1 MNGTGSYTKSWV
13 IRLIVINIAIFFG
26 LQILLSMVGTGDQ
39 TSSYGDVL
47 TFYLGLRPILV
58 VEKFYIWQLF
68 TYMFLHGGFLHI
80 FLNMYAL
87 LIFGIP
93 VEQAWGS
100 RRFLFYYFFTGIGAG
115 ITILIINTILGGVNY
130 ITPTIG
136 ASGAVFGLL
145 LAFGM
150 LFPDAEIL
158 IFFIIPMRAKF
169 LVLLYG
175 GIELYS
181 LIASSGQSPISH
193 AGHLGGI
200 IFGLLF
206 FLVIRKRGITFK
218 SKIIKARLNRELDRH
233 ESRTVNE
240 IKRNDL
246 ILEAI
251 LQKVK
256 ASGPGSLTDDEYQH
270 IRYMEIMSQDN
281 DDLCVE
287 DDFDETDE
295 FCTKC
300 EHREA
305 CLLRQIKKYL

>member
-1 MNGTGSYTKSWV
+1 MNGTGTYTKSWV
-13 IRLIVINIAIFFG
+13 IRLIIINIVIFFG
-26 LQILLSMVGTGDQ
+26 LQIFLSMVGTGDRD
-39 TSSYGDVL
+39 SSLSDVL
-47 TFYLGLRPILV
+47 VFYLGLRPILV
-58 VEKFYIWQLF
+58 LEKFYLWQPF

-100 RRFLFYYFFTGIGAG
+100 RRFLLYYVFTGTGAG
-115 ITILIINTILGGVNY
+115 ITILVINTLLGGVNY

-169 LVLLYG
+169 LVVLYG

-181 LIASSGQSPISH
+181 LIASSGQSPVSH

-200 IFGLLF
+200 LFGLIF
-206 FLVIRKRGITFK
+206 FLIIRKRGITFK
-218 SKIIKARLNRELDRH
+218 SKLIKARLNRELDRRQNTTA
-233 ESRTVNE
+233 EE
-240 IKRNDL
+240 IKKNDL
-246 ILEAI
+246 QLESIL
-251 LQKVK
+251 LKLK
-256 ASGPGSLTDDEYQH
+256 TRGTGSLTDDEYQH
-270 IRYMEIMSQDN
+270 IRYMEIMTQDN
-281 DDLCVE
+281 DELCVE
-287 DDFDETDE
+287 DDFNAEDE

-300 EHREA
+300 AHREA

>member
-1 MNGTGSYTKSWV
+1 MNGTGSYAKSWV
-13 IRLIVINIAIFFG
+13 IRLIVLNIAIFFG
-26 LQILLSMVGTGDQ
+26 LQLMLSMVSTTDQ
-39 TSSYGDVL
+39 NSSLGDVL

-58 VEKFYIWQLF
+58 IEKFYIWQLF

-93 VEQAWGS
+93 VEQAWGG
-100 RRFLFYYFFTGIGAG
+100 RRFLFYYIFTGVGAG
-115 ITILIINTILGGVNY
+115 ITILVINTVLGGVNY

-181 LIASSGQSPISH
+181 LISSSGQSPISH

-200 IFGLLF
+200 IFGLVF
-206 FLVIRKRGITFK
+206 FLIIRKRGLSFK
-218 SKIIKARLNRELDRH
+218 SKILKARFNREHIRKETKLEKD
-233 ESRTVNE
+233 T
-240 IKRNDL
+240 KKPDL
-246 ILEAI
+246 VLETI
-251 LQKVK
+251 LQKLK
-256 ASGPGSLTDDEYQH
+256 TKGPGSITDDEYQQ
-270 IRYMEIMSQDN
+270 IRYMDIMTQDN
-281 DDLCVE
+281 KDLCVE
-287 DDFDETDE
+287 EDFDPSDE
-295 FCTKC
+295 YCSKC
-300 EHREA
+300 VHREA
-305 CLLRQIKKYL
+305 CLIRQIKKYL

>member
-1 MNGTGSYTKSWV
+1 MNGTGTYTKSWV
-13 IRLIVINIAIFFG
+13 IRLIILNIAIYFG
-26 LQILLSMVGTGDQ
+26 LQLMLSAVSTGEQ
-39 TSSYGDVL
+39 GSTLSDVL
-47 TFYLGLRPILV
+47 IYYFGLRPILV
-58 VEKFYIWQLF
+58 IEKHYIWQIF

-100 RRFLFYYFFTGIGAG
+100 RRFLLYYAFTGIGAG
-115 ITILIINTILGGVNY
+115 VIILTINTFLGGVNY

-175 GIELYS
+175 GIEFYS
-181 LIASSGQSPISH
+181 LVASSGQSPVSH

-200 IFGLLF
+200 IFGLIF
-206 FLVIRKRGITFK
+206 FLIIRKRGISFK
-218 SKIIKARLNRELDRH
+218 SKLIKARLNREIDRH
-233 ESRTVNE
+233 ETRSEKE
-240 IKRNDL
+240 IEQNDQL
-246 ILEAI
+246 LETIL
-251 LQKVK
+251 VK
-256 ASGPGSLTDDEYQH
+256 LKAKGPGSITDDEYQH

-281 DDLCVE
+281 DELCVE
-287 DDFDETDE
+287 EDFDANDE

-300 EHREA
+300 AHREA

>member
-1 MNGTGSYTKSWV
+1 MNGTGTYTKSWV
-13 IRLIVINIAIFFG
+13 IRLIILNIAIYFG
-26 LQILLSMVGTGDQ
+26 LQLMLSAVSTGEQ
-39 TSSYGDVL
+39 GSTLSDVL
-47 TFYLGLRPILV
+47 IYYFGLRPILV
-58 VEKFYIWQLF
+58 IEKHYIWQIF

-100 RRFLFYYFFTGIGAG
+100 RRFLLYYAFTGIGAG
-115 ITILIINTILGGVNY
+115 VIILTINTFLGGVNY

-175 GIELYS
+175 GIEFYS
-181 LIASSGQSPISH
+181 LVASSGQSPVSH

-200 IFGLLF
+200 IFGLIF
-206 FLVIRKRGITFK
+206 FLIIRKRGISFK
-218 SKIIKARLNRELDRH
+218 SKLIKARLNREIDRH
-233 ESRTVNE
+233 ETRSEKE
-240 IKRNDL
+240 IEQNDQL
-246 ILEAI
+246 LETIL
-251 LQKVK
+251 VK
-256 ASGPGSLTDDEYQH
+256 LKAKGPGSITDDEYQH

-281 DDLCVE
+281 EELCVE
-287 DDFDETDE
+287 EDFDANDE

-300 EHREA
+300 AHREA